1 MDFDTISFYPH
12 LSRSRYLTK
21 ITKWYR
27 CLHADHG
34 SSEEEMVIKL
44 AGLVG
49 LVVLLSACES
59 MYPDEGIPRIRS
71 QRDVDAYNATVVA
84 ASDKLVCNREQVL
97 GSNIRQFVC
106 LTVAQRERLRQQGRE
121 AAATLADILNRTSG
135 TP

>member
-1 MDFDTISFYPH
+1 MDFDTICLYPH
-12 LSRSRYLTK
+12 LSRSCYLTK